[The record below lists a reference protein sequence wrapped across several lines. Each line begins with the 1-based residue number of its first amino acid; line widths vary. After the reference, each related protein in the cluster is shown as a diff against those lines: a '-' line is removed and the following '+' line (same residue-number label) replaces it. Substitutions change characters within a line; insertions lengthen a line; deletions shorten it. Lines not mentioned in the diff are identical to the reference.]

1 MNKSVLVGMISV
13 AGLAASALAQPV
25 VELRLVVDGTPG
37 APAIGTNPFNPLAA
51 TPVGI
56 TVQARVL
63 RPDGATSW
71 GISGLGGGAVN
82 STPPDFGNP
91 AMISV
96 NDPAGNGT
104 LQRGQSSSVSLW
116 GAFTP
121 FRGLFQTT
129 ENSATSGN
137 NRATGNATGA
147 TLPSTLVRNGFID
160 TDASGNG
167 RIRGMDLGYGT
178 AAVNRATPL
187 ATRSNDANSTDNWQN
202 LYRFVFVPSSAGA
215 RDVIITISAVLRY
228 FETQNINDQGTPE
241 TEDDTYS
248 YIASTANFART
259 ASITLTY
266 VPAPGAAALL
276 GLGTLV
282 AARRRRA

>member
-1 MNKSVLVGMISV
+1 MISV

-37 APAIGTNPFNPLAA
+37 APNVAGITYSPFNNSAA

-63 RPDGATSW
+63 RPDGATNW
-71 GISGLGGGAVN
+71 GISGMGGGAVN

-91 AMISV
+91 ANISV
-96 NDPAGNGT
+96 NDPGGNGL
-104 LQRGQSSSVSLW
+104 LQRGQSSSASLW

-121 FRGLFQTT
+121 FRGLFQAT

-147 TLPSTLVRNGFID
+147 QLPSTLVRNGFID
-160 TDASGNG
+160 TNASGDG

-178 AAVNRATPL
+178 AATGRATPI
-187 ATRSNDANSTDNWQN
+187 ATRSNDAGATDNWQN
-202 LYRFVFVPSSAGA
+202 LYRFVFVPDSASA
-215 RDVIITISAVLRY
+215 RDVIITISAVLRF
-228 FETQNINDQGTPE
+228 FETQIINDQGTPE
-241 TEDDTYS
+241 PEDDQYT

-266 VPAPGAAALL
+266 IPAPGAAALL
-276 GLGTLV
+276 GLGGLV